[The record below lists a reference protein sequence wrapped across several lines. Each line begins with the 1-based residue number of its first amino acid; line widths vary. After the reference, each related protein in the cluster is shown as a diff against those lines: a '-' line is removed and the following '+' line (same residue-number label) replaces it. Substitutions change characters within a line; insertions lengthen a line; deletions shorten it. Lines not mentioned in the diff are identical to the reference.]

1 MMEEK
6 SFQLMKQGANFEIEP
21 CTIVYDFE
29 DKTRFRRL
37 DTDDAQRMQ
46 VTALLQQLPAAA
58 ATTALSGTYRAS
70 FPEGLPHT
78 LTKLKQGGYGS
89 MIRGE
94 KGFVGSASFY
104 EMTAEAAV
112 LGAFTTMAVVS
123 GQYFL
128 TQINNELKAIN
139 QKFDKILE
147 FLYGEKRA
155 ELIAEIN
162 FIKQAYSNFSS
173 IMAHD
178 YQRTATIISIQEAQ
192 KVAMKDIEFYLYDL
206 SQIVAEDA
214 KTMDDFKLIA
224 DKALQTQKCLE
235 MSMQLYV
242 MSNLL
247 EIYYAQNYDQ
257 PYLASVKD
265 ASAHYIQRCEKR
277 ILHSFSALNGR
288 ITECKPNL
296 LAGVVKLGKQAE
308 KSRHEKRIEAVIS
321 SLNDGEQSE
330 LLMTLQS
337 AFDAVTQK
345 TELYILES
353 GEVYCKV
360 S

>member
-1 MMEEK
+1 MMEER

-112 LGAFTTMAVVS
+112 LGAFTVMAVVS

-139 QKFDKILE
+139 QKFNTILK

-155 ELIAEIN
+155 ELISEIS
-162 FIKQAYSNFSS
+162 FIKQAYENYAS
-173 IMAHD
+173 IMRHD
-178 YQRTATIISIQEAQ
+178 YQRTATIISIQESQ

-206 SQIVAEDA
+206 SQIVAEEA
-214 KTMDDFKLIA
+214 KSMDDYKAIA
-224 DKALQTQKCLE
+224 NKALQTQKCLE
-235 MSMQLYV
+235 MSLQLYV

-247 EIYYAQNYDQ
+247 EVYYAQNYDKA
-257 PYLASVKD
+257 YLANVKSD
-265 ASAHYIQRCEKR
+265 AANYIQRCEKR
-277 ILHSFSALNGR
+277 ILQSFSTLNGR
-288 ITECKPNL
+288 IAEHKPNL
-296 LAGVVKLGKQAE
+296 LAGVVKLNKQPE
-308 KSRHEKRIEAVIS
+308 KSKQEKSIESVINR
-321 SLNDGEQSE
+321 LNSGEKSE

-353 GEVYCKV
+353 GDVYCKV